1 VTFAPDEKEH
11 TYVELRDYI
20 RILHK
25 NWIII
30 LVLTVLGG
38 AIGAGYSA
46 TQTPTYQSTTQLY
59 VSVRSEGAATGDL
72 VQGTTFARQIVASY
86 VDVVNTALVLEP
98 VVEQLGL
105 DLSVAE
111 LSAQVTASA
120 PLNTVMIDITATDA
134 DPARAAAIADA
145 TATSLAN
152 AVQTTLEQPATE
164 GEASPV
170 QVTTVQP
177 AVRPSEPS
185 SPNTPLN
192 VALGTLLGIAL
203 GIGVGVLRTVL
214 DTRVRTLHD
223 IEQLTSAPL
232 LGGIAYDP
240 AAQKRP
246 LIVHADPRSPRAES
260 FRSLRTNLQFLNI
273 EGGPRSFVVSSAGP
287 GEGKSTTTANL
298 AIALAE
304 TGARVALIDG
314 DLRLPRVADYMG
326 IEGGVGLTDVL
337 IGRVELADALQKW
350 GRGKLFVLTSGPVP
364 PNPSELLGSVA
375 MDHVL
380 AALTEHFD
388 YVLIDAPPLLLVT
401 DAAVLSKKTRG
412 VIFAAASGK
421 TKKHDLTGAIR
432 SLETAGGQL
441 LGLVVTMLPTRGP
454 DSYGYGAYTY
464 GATHEADGSKKLR
477 ARKEKRPKARKARVT
492 A

>member
-1 VTFAPDEKEH
+1 M
-11 TYVELRDYI
+11 ELRDYI

-30 LVLTVLGG
+30 LVLTLVG
-38 AIGAGYSA
+38 AAAGAAYSFA
-46 TQTPTYQSTTQLY
+46 QSPKFQSTTQLY

-72 VQGTTFARQIVASY
+72 VQGTTFARQIVTSY
-86 VDVVNTALVLEP
+86 VDVVTTALVLDP
-98 VVEQLGL
+98 VIEELGL
-105 DLSVAE
+105 DTTAAQLSG
-111 LSAQVTASA
+111 QVTASA
-120 PLNTVMIDITATDA
+120 PLNTVMIDITATDS
-134 DPARAAAIADA
+134 DPERAAAIADA
-145 TATSLAN
+145 TAASLAN
-152 AVQTTLEQPATE
+152 AVQTTLEQPATPDA
-164 GEASPV
+164 ASPV

-177 AVRPSEPS
+177 AVVPTSPS
-185 SPNTPLN
+185 SPNTMLN
-192 VALGTLLGIAL
+192 IALGTLLGLAL
-203 GIGVGVLRTVL
+203 GVGIGVLRTVL

-223 IEQLTSAPL
+223 IEQLTTAPL

-240 AAQKRP
+240 SAQKRP

-260 FRSLRTNLQFLNI
+260 FRSLRTNLQFLNV
-273 EGGPRSFVVSSAGP
+273 EGGPRSFIVSSAGP

-304 TGARVALIDG
+304 TGARVALVDG

-350 GRGKLFVLTSGPVP
+350 GRGQLFVLTSGPVP
-364 PNPSELLGSVA
+364 PNPSELLGSAA

-401 DAAVLSKKTRG
+401 DAAVLSNKTRG
-412 VIFAAASGK
+412 VILAAASGK

-432 SLETAGGQL
+432 SLETAGGVL

-464 GATHEADGSKKLR
+464 GSTHEADGSKKPKRKRSAGKSRKR
-477 ARKEKRPKARKARVT
+477 AST
-492 A
+492 AAV

>member
-1 VTFAPDEKEH
+1 
-11 TYVELRDYI
+11 
-20 RILHK
+20 
-25 NWIII
+25 
-30 LVLTVLGG
+30 
-38 AIGAGYSA
+38 
-46 TQTPTYQSTTQLY
+46 
-59 VSVRSEGAATGDL
+59 
-72 VQGTTFARQIVASY
+72 
-86 VDVVNTALVLEP
+86 
-98 VVEQLGL
+98 
-105 DLSVAE
+105 
-111 LSAQVTASA
+111 
-120 PLNTVMIDITATDA
+120 
-134 DPARAAAIADA
+134 
-145 TATSLAN
+145 
-152 AVQTTLEQPATE
+152 VQTTLEQPATPDA
-164 GEASPV
+164 ASPV

-177 AVRPSEPS
+177 AVVPATPS
-185 SPNTPLN
+185 SPNTSLN
-192 VALGTLLGIAL
+192 VALGTLLGLAL
-203 GIGVGVLRTVL
+203 GVGIGVLRTVL

-223 IEQLTSAPL
+223 IEQLTAAPL
-232 LGGIAYDP
+232 LGGIAFDP
-240 AAQKRP
+240 GAPKRP

-273 EGGPRSFVVSSAGP
+273 EGGPRAFVVSSAGP

-304 TGARVALIDG
+304 TGARVALVDG

-350 GRGKLFVLTSGPVP
+350 GRGQLFVLSSGQVP
-364 PNPSELLGSVA
+364 PNPSELLGSAA

-401 DAAVLSKKTRG
+401 DAAVISKKTRG
-412 VIFAAASGK
+412 VILVAASGK

-432 SLETAGGQL
+432 SLETAGGVL

-464 GATHEADGSKKLR
+464 GSTHEADGSKKQR
-477 ARKEKRPKARKARVT
+477 KQPAARSRKRGAKAPA
-492 A
+492 

>member
-1 VTFAPDEKEH
+1 M
-11 TYVELRDYI
+11 ELRDYI

-30 LVLTVLGG
+30 LVLTVLGATAG
-38 AIGAGYSA
+38 AAYSFA
-46 TQTPTYQSTTQLY
+46 QTPKYQATTQLY

-86 VDVVNTALVLEP
+86 VDVVRTALVLDP
-98 VVEQLGL
+98 VIAELGL
-105 DLSVAE
+105 ETTAGE

-134 DPARAAAIADA
+134 DPEQAAAIADA
-145 TATSLAN
+145 TAASLAT
-152 AVQTTLEQPATE
+152 AVQTTLEGPASPDA
-164 GEASPV
+164 ASPV
-170 QVTTVQP
+170 QVKVVQP
-177 AVRPSEPS
+177 AVVPATPS
-185 SPNTPLN
+185 SPNTTLN
-192 VALGTLLGIAL
+192 LALGTLLGLAL
-203 GIGVGVLRTVL
+203 GIGVGVLRSVL

-223 IEQLTSAPL
+223 IEQLTTAPL
-232 LGGIAYDP
+232 LGGIAFDP
-240 AAQKRP
+240 SAQKRP

-260 FRSLRTNLQFLNI
+260 FRSLRTNLQVLNI

-304 TGARVALIDG
+304 TGARVALVDG

-337 IGRVELADALQKW
+337 IGRVELAEALQKW
-350 GRGKLFVLTSGPVP
+350 GRGQLFVLTSGPVP

-412 VIFAAASGK
+412 VILAAASGK
-421 TKKHDLTGAIR
+421 TKKQDLTGAIR

-464 GATHEADGSKKLR
+464 GSTHDADGTKKP
-477 ARKEKRPKARKARVT
+477 ARKRKRPRKDAPAPVGT